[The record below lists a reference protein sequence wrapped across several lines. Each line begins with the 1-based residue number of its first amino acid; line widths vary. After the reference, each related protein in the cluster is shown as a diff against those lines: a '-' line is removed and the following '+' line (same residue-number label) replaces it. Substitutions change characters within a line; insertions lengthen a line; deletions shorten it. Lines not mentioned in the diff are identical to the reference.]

1 MQYDIAAKVLIEKCR
16 GEILRRLLGL
26 SVSESSILEQL
37 PQETVSVK
45 RSDFPILVTD
55 ETGKQYLVLLEI
67 QSRWERKFPLRLL
80 DYRCRHLLKHDME
93 AISCVLLLKPS
104 QWAESFY
111 KDPEVEFNYR
121 LIKVYELDA
130 CEIIKGN
137 IICLMPFV
145 PIMKNGKEMVEQAD
159 AALYESPLPYEDKAD
174 MLTVMT
180 IFSGLVS
187 EKLVNM
193 LISKRR
199 DIMIESAAYDIIK
212 EEGIKEGI
220 KEGREKGIREGREK
234 GIKEGKAEESQDGIL
249 DILEIRFNVVPESVI
264 KSIRAVDDPDI
275 LRTLRRQ
282 SLKVSNLIEFKE
294 LLKKSKE

>member
-1 MQYDIAAKVLIEKCR
+1 ME
-16 GEILRRLLGL
+16 L
-26 SVSESSILEQL
+26 SVCESSILEQL

-55 ETGKQYLVLLEI
+55 EAGKQYLVLLEI
-67 QSRWERKFPLRLL
+67 QSRWEKKFPLRLL

-104 QWAESFY
+104 QWAEPFY
-111 KDPEVEFNYR
+111 KDTEVEFNYR
-121 LIKVYELDA
+121 LIRVYELDA
-130 CEIIKGN
+130 REIIKDN
-137 IICLMPFV
+137 IFCLMPFV
-145 PIMKNGKEMVEQAD
+145 PIMKHGKEMVEQAD
-159 AALYESPLPYEDKAD
+159 EALYESPLSYEDKAD

-187 EKLVNM
+187 EKLAHM
-193 LISKRR
+193 LVSKRR
-199 DIMIESAAYDIIK
+199 DIMIESAAYYIIK
-212 EEGIKEGI
+212 EEGIKEGREKGLKEGIQEGREKGLKEGI
-220 KEGREKGIREGREK
+220 KEGREKGL
-234 GIKEGKAEESQDGIL
+234 KEGKTEEAQEGIL

-264 KSIRAVDDPDI
+264 KSIRAIDDSDI

-294 LLKKSKE
+294 LLKKTKE